1 MSHKVQRL
9 CQSSNT
15 QCHGDY
21 DDDNFDN
28 YEDNAN
34 LIDHPILKIVAEG
47 ENAHLVDHVKLS
59 RSENKSA
66 EMLRIIISQL

>member
-1 MSHKVQRL
+1 MVIVMMIILTIITIVTIMKI
-9 CQSSNT
+9 
-15 QCHGDY
+15 D
-21 DDDNFDN
+21 
-28 YEDNAN
+28 AN

-66 EMLRIIISQL
+66 EISQL